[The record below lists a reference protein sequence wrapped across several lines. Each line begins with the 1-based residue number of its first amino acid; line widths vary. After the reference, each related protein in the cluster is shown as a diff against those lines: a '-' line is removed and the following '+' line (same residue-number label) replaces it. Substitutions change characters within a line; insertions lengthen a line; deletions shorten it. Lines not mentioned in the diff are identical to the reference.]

1 VAHAAVPAPAAKD
14 AVKDAP
20 KGAPRIQRK
29 PKKVE
34 PPEPDTPW
42 LLIGGAIA
50 GVAALAGLVL
60 ALLGRRKRAGF
71 GKIPAAHKPA
81 KLPKAA
87 KAAPPAAGEPK
98 PGFMASV
105 KARLMPGRGR
115 EALPEVAEPVLTDVI
130 SRPE

>member
-1 VAHAAVPAPAAKD
+1 MPPLVLLRGLLLAPDLRKLLSDAIQALLVPA
-14 AVKDAP
+14 
-20 KGAPRIQRK
+20 
-29 PKKVE
+29 
-34 PPEPDTPW
+34 
-42 LLIGGAIA
+42 
-50 GVAALAGLVL
+50 L

-87 KAAPPAAGEPK
+87 KAAPPAEGEAK

-115 EALPEVAEPVLTDVI
+115 EAVPELAEPVLTDVI